1 MKIYDNSNLAE
12 SYSGVTTP
20 LTFSFAKYVYQ
31 EVYKNFCNIMGVS
44 KKTVRENADMFPE
57 MVVYIGGRMYYD
69 LTNWYRLVSFL
80 PGYSFN
86 KGFFEDMLGVNKK
99 TDFEKKISKSFFER
113 WFFYFPKTL
122 WQAFKILISFV
133 FMDYLVRRFCSNF
146 DDTYTYYNGKDLSKE
161 NDKSLKEIFTLLTSK
176 LVVYWKI
183 PIAND
188 FAVMVSTGIVRKL
201 FNKWLPKENSYTFL
215 YVGSTTPLISLD
227 PGLVIMSIVET
238 IKADKEFYN
247 LFKSDKTPEIIL
259 SILRKQ
265 YQEHVISKKI
275 FDYINKYG
283 DRMPGELKLESKCLN
298 EYPEILIQII
308 INAVKN
314 DQAFLNKNIERASVK
329 NCNIGLIRRLTLSFF
344 LSWAKNTIRMREETR
359 FKRTLIFGFARK
371 LFVELG
377 KKYTNDDLIDS
388 SDDIFYLT
396 LEEILSDTPK
406 DKNKFKTLISDRKK
420 SISLWKAIEFPR
432 RIETNLSI
440 NSFEKSYTAKVEEKS
455 VPEVMKGMVVS
466 MGGLEKLTGEALV
479 MKEFNFSI
487 NFNDKIIIT
496 THTDPGWTLIFP
508 LIKGLVVERGGMLS
522 HAAIV
527 ARELNIPCIVGVEN
541 ATNIVRSGEKIE
553 LNLNNGVVTKL

>member
-20 LTFSFAKYVYQ
+20 LTFSFARYVYQ
-31 EVYKNFCNIMGVS
+31 EVYKNFCDMMGVN
-44 KKTVRENADMFPE
+44 KKTIKENADMFPE

-69 LTNWYRLVSFL
+69 LTNWYRLISFL

-86 KGFFEDMLGVNKK
+86 KGFFEEMLGVNKK
-99 TDFEKKISKSFFER
+99 ADFQKKTSESFFKR
-113 WFFYFPKTL
+113 WFYYFPKTF
-122 WQAFKILISFV
+122 WQAFKILVYFV
-133 FMDYLVRRFCSNF
+133 FMDLLVKRFCSDF
-146 DDTYTYYNGKDLSKE
+146 DDTYGQYNDKDLSQE
-161 NDKSLKEIFTLLTSK
+161 SEKSLKGIFTLLTSK
-176 LVVYWKI
+176 LVVHWKV

-201 FNKWLPKENSYTFL
+201 FDKWLPKENSYTFL

-227 PGLVIMSIVET
+227 PGLVIMSIVEVV
-238 IKADKEFYN
+238 KADNKFYD
-247 LFKSDKTPEIIL
+247 LFKSDKTPEVIL
-259 SILRKQ
+259 GILRKQ
-265 YQEHVISKKI
+265 YREHIISKKI
-275 FDYINKYG
+275 FDYIKKYG

-298 EYPEILIQII
+298 EYPEIFIQII

-314 DQAFLNKNIERASVK
+314 NQSFLHKNIERASMK
-329 NCNIGLIRRLTLSFF
+329 DYNIGLLRHFTLSFF
-344 LSWAKNTIRMREETR
+344 LDWAKNTIRMREETR

-377 KKYTNDDLIDS
+377 KRYSDNNIIDS

-396 LEEILSDTPK
+396 IEEVLGDTTD
-406 DKNKFKTLISDRKK
+406 DKNQFKVLIKERKK
-420 SISLWKAIEFPR
+420 SISSLKTIEFPR
-432 RIETNLSI
+432 RIETDLSI
-440 NSFEKSYTAKVEEKS
+440 SDFEKAYTEKKEEKIVS
-455 VPEVMKGMVVS
+455 KVMKGMVVS
-466 MGGLEKLTGEALV
+466 MGGLEKLVDEALV
-479 MKEFNFSI
+479 MKEFDPSA

-496 THTDPGWTLIFP
+496 SHTDPGWSLVFP

-541 ATNIVRSGEKIE
+541 ATDIIRSGETIE
-553 LNLNNGVVTKL
+553 LDLNGGEVKKI